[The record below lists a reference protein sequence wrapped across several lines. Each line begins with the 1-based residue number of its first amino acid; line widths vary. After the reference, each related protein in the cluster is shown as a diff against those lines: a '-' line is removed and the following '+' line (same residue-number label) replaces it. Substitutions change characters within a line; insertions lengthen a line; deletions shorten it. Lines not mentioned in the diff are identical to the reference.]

1 MRDILEAMHDYPD
14 EALGLFFFL
23 IVIVW
28 LLSGV
33 FEKKMDDKLDEIL
46 DLLRSQNEM
55 IKDIHDYVK
64 EVTSE
69 KYIGESRMTNFS
81 INLAADILTEAIS
94 PKIKGMMV
102 DLLKKQG
109 WKTE

>member
-1 MRDILEAMHDYPD
+1 MREILEAIHDYPD

-33 FEKKMDDKLDEIL
+33 FEKMDDKIDEIL
-46 DLLRSQNEM
+46 DLLKSQNEM

-69 KYIGESRMTNFS
+69 KYIGG
-81 INLAADILTEAIS
+81 I
-94 PKIKGMMV
+94 
-102 DLLKKQG
+102 
-109 WKTE
+109 